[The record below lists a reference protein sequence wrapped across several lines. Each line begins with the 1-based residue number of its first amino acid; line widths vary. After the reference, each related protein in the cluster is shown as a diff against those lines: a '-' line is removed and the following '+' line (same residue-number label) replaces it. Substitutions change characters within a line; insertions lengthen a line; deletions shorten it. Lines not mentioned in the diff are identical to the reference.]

1 MLPFRIHRAAAA
13 SATTGGPMKELTLRI
28 ENMHCG
34 ACARRVTQALQNVG
48 GVTVDEVRIGAARVH
63 ASDDLSD
70 ASIVSAV
77 AKAGYPAIVEH

>member
-1 MLPFRIHRAAAA
+1 VLLFRIRRTAAA
-13 SATTGGPMKELTLRI
+13 SPTTEGFMKELTLRI

-34 ACARRVTQALQNVG
+34 ACARRVTQALENVR

-63 ASDDLSD
+63 ASDDLSET
-70 ASIVSAV
+70 SIVSAI